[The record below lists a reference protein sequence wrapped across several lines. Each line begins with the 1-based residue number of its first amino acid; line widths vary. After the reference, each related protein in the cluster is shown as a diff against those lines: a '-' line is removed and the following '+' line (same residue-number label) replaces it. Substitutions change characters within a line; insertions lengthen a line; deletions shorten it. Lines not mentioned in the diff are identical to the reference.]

1 MDAAARRSLAAQAA
15 VGLASFLTPFLYG
28 ALSVAIPTIGQ
39 EFSFSAQDMVLVMM
53 AHLLF
58 STGCNLPFSRLSD
71 KIGRK
76 NVFMAGSLLF
86 AMSSLMAGLAHDP
99 WFLVAARA
107 LQGVGDAMT
116 FGVSA
121 ALLVSIV
128 PPERTGRALGV
139 NITFVYAGLAL
150 GPLVGGA
157 LTSWLSWR
165 VIFFAS
171 AGAGVAALL
180 LIYRNFA
187 EPKPH
192 APSPLDMRGIVLYVP
207 AILALILG
215 ISQTPSWP
223 GTGLLVFSLAV
234 FTAFYR
240 VEAHQEHPL
249 VDLAYVRS
257 NRAFTLANLTS
268 TLGYTAGFSMS
279 FLASLLLQN
288 VLQMTAKDAGVLL
301 LAQPAVLTLVSPLAG
316 RLSDRFVPE
325 KVSALGLA
333 LMGTGLIGF
342 SSLGTDISPA
352 WVAVMLAVAGFGFA
366 LFVSPNINAIMRSTD
381 TPHMGMASGL
391 LATMRGLGM
400 CLSLSLTGVVF
411 AVFGVDGGT
420 AQAGLEILPALRA
433 GFLIFGVTA
442 IVAAITSNLA
452 NKIFKRENIAGM
464 ASGFLASSGAEH
476 MCAPFLYLS
485 APGTAPAPLRAVKP
499 TERS

>member
-1 MDAAARRSLAAQAA
+1 MDAAARRSFAAQAA

-71 KIGRK
+71 KVGRK

-86 AMSSLMAGLAHDP
+86 AASSLMAGLAHAP

-121 ALLVSIV
+121 AILVSIV

-139 NITFVYAGLAL
+139 NTTFVYAGLAL

-157 LTSWLSWR
+157 LTTWLSWR

-171 AGAGVAALL
+171 ATAGVAALL
-180 LIYRNFA
+180 LIHKGF
-187 EPKPH
+187 EEQKPRV
-192 APSPLDMRGIVLYVP
+192 SNPLDMRGIALYLP
-207 AILALILG
+207 AILSLILG

-223 GTGLLVFSLAV
+223 GAGLIVLSLAL
-234 FTAFYR
+234 FAAFRR
-240 VEAHQEHPL
+240 VETRQEHPL
-249 VDLAYVRS
+249 VDLAYLRS
-257 NRAFTLANLTS
+257 NRAFTVANLTS

-288 VLQMTAKDAGVLL
+288 VMRMPAKDAGVLL
-301 LAQPAVLTLVSPLAG
+301 LVQPVILTLMSSLAG
-316 RLSDRFVPE
+316 RLSDRFAPE
-325 KVSALGLA
+325 KVSAVGLGVMGAGLLVFSSHGLA
-333 LMGTGLIGF
+333 AGPAGVAGL
-342 SSLGTDISPA
+342 
-352 WVAVMLAVAGFGFA
+352 LAVTGCGFA

-381 TPHMGMASGL
+381 APHMGMASGL

-400 CLSLSLTGVVF
+400 CLSLSLTGVVL
-411 AVFGVDGGT
+411 AIFGVGSQP
-420 AQAGLEILPALRA
+420 AQAGPEILTALGA
-433 GFLIFGVTA
+433 CFSLFGAVSLGAAWVSMRTA
-442 IVAAITSNLA
+442 
-452 NKIFKRENIAGM
+452 RQ
-464 ASGFLASSGAEH
+464 
-476 MCAPFLYLS
+476 
-485 APGTAPAPLRAVKP
+485 
-499 TERS
+499 